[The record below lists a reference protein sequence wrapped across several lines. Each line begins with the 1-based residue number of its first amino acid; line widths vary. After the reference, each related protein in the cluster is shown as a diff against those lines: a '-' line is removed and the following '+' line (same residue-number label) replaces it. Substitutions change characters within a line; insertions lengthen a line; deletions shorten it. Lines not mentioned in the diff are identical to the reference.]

1 MKKDE
6 GSRRSFLK
14 HILVGSAVVA
24 SAAVG
29 AKKVKALEVH
39 TEKQPHD
46 VLYRETEDF
55 KKYYETL
62 RS

>member
-14 HILVGSAVVA
+14 NILAGSAVAA
-24 SAAVG
+24 SAAIG
-29 AKKVKALEVH
+29 AKKVKANKVL
-39 TEKQPHD
+39 TEKQTDD
-46 VLYRETEDF
+46 VLYQETENF
-55 KKYYETL
+55 KKYYDTL

>member
-1 MKKDE
+1 MKTDE

-14 HILVGSAVVA
+14 NILAGSAVA
-24 SAAVG
+24 ATAAVG
-29 AKKVKALEVH
+29 VKNVKANEETAKKQ
-39 TEKQPHD
+39 TDD
-46 VLYRETEDF
+46 VLYRETDDF

>member
-1 MKKDE
+1 MKKND

-14 HILVGSAVVA
+14 NILAGSAVA
-24 SAAVG
+24 ATAAVG
-29 AKKVKALEVH
+29 AKKVKADEALA
-39 TEKQPHD
+39 EKQTGD